1 MSSGDDP
8 SKAASAAEATISF
21 GAPQRKLDSHV
32 DSCMARS
39 FALAAPTRRQV
50 VQSRECTAKRTAG
63 LTWPW
68 LALAGFGWLAFP
80 RISDGFPLDL
90 ASGFH
95 LLGFCL
101 DLLRLKLD
109 FGLILVRLDLDLAG
123 CWLGFRTFATFY

>member
-21 GAPQRKLDSHV
+21 GAPQRQLDSHV

-39 FALAAPTRRQV
+39 SALAAPTRRQV

-80 RISDGFPLDL
+80 RISVGFRIDRSGSDFARLRLDL
-90 ASGFH
+90 AFGFHLPGFCLDLVRFGFH
-95 LLGFCL
+95 LLGFWL
-101 DLLRLKLD
+101 DL
-109 FGLILVRLDLDLAG
+109 V
-123 CWLGFRTFATFY
+123 